1 MPHIDHLHERQKD
14 GQFSMKQTASLS
26 ATHAEKP
33 RRGRLAPHRA
43 SLPGAR
49 KALHTASYLDR
60 VRRMRTA
67 ISLLLDCCCG
77 CCCVNDWR
85 AGPSS
90 QRYCKLFGATILMA
104 SVNAS
109 ELPLVNAFR
118 SA

>member
-1 MPHIDHLHERQKD
+1 MADRAPDPSHSSQWAHLRRATPPKVL
-14 GQFSMKQTASLS
+14 GASP
-26 ATHAEKP
+26 K
-33 RRGRLAPHRA
+33 
-43 SLPGAR
+43 
-49 KALHTASYLDR
+49 

-77 CCCVNDWR
+77 CCCVDDWR

>member
-1 MPHIDHLHERQKD
+1 MAHPLRSKQQASQRLTRRSQDGSAKLHIVHRLQGRERL
-14 GQFSMKQTASLS
+14 GTLR
-26 ATHAEKP
+26 ATC
-33 RRGRLAPHRA
+33 
-43 SLPGAR
+43 
-49 KALHTASYLDR
+49 TR